1 MSKLLIVTS
10 SVREGRAADNVL
22 KFVNAQLATYPEYV
36 VTVADLKSLP
46 MPFFNATVS
55 PSSKD
60 FVATEKN
67 VIAWTKMV
75 GDADAI
81 IFLVAEYNHSLTAV
95 LKNAIDWI
103 YKEWAG
109 KSITFVGYG
118 WVGGAR
124 AIKHLR
130 DIMGSNIAVKATEN
144 EVNLRFM
151 KEIDLTGNVTDEAT
165 AAESINVI
173 LKELKLTLG

>member
-1 MSKLLIVTS
+1 MKILVVTS

-22 KFVNAQLATYPEYV
+22 AFINEQLATYADYEV
-36 VTVADLKSLP
+36 SIADLKALP
-46 MPFFNATVS
+46 MPFFNAPAS
-55 PSSKD
+55 PSSED
-60 FVATEKN
+60 FVPIDEN

-81 IFLVAEYNHSLTAV
+81 VFLVAEYNHSLTAV
-95 LKNAIDWI
+95 LKNAVDWI

-109 KSITFVGYG
+109 KPVTFVGYG

-130 DIMGSNIAVKATEN
+130 DIMGSNIAAKATEN
-144 EVNLRFM
+144 EVNLHFM
-151 KEIDLTGNVTDEAT
+151 KEIDLTGNVTDKET
-165 AAESINVI
+165 ASSA
-173 LKELKLTLG
+173 LKVVLEELKSTIA

>member
-1 MSKLLIVTS
+1 MSKILVVTS
-10 SVREGRAADNVL
+10 SVRAVRAADNVL
-22 KFVNAQLATYPEYV
+22 KFVNEQLATNPDYQ
-36 VTVADLKSLP
+36 VTVADLKALP
-46 MPFFNATVS
+46 MPFFNAPVS
-55 PSSKD
+55 PSNED
-60 FVATEKN
+60 FVATDEN
-67 VIAWTKMV
+67 IIAWTKMV

-81 IFLVAEYNHSLTAV
+81 VFLVAEYNHSLTAV

-109 KSITFVGYG
+109 KPVTFVGYG

-130 DIMGSNIAVKATEN
+130 DILGSNIGAKATES

-151 KEIDLTGNVTDEAT
+151 KEVDLTGNVTDKETAEA
-165 AAESINVI
+165 A
-173 LKELKLTLG
+173 LKVALEELNTTIG